1 MLKFKIVFS
10 DQGFGLL
17 LTFKVTLEGY
27 VLWLYFN
34 VKVCG

>member
-1 MLKFKIVFS
+1 MLKFKIIFS
-10 DQGFGLL
+10 DQGLALL

-34 VKVCG
+34 VEVSC